1 MRNCIHIWGM
11 NNQQIIEAGGGLV
24 LNERGYLLM
33 IFRRGYWD
41 LPKGKR
47 DPGEAIETCAVRE
60 VEEETGLSEV
70 QLLKPVGETIHHYL
84 DPFTNLPTQK
94 ITYWYSMYATSTQPL
109 IPQSSEDITDIR
121 WVSAA
126 ELPQLL
132 KQSFPT
138 IREIIGKA
146 GLLVA

>member
-1 MRNCIHIWGM
+1 M

-33 IFRRGYWD
+33 IYRRGYWD

>member
-1 MRNCIHIWGM
+1 M

-24 LNERGYLLM
+24 LNERGDLLM

-47 DPGEAIETCAVRE
+47 DAGESIETCAVRE
-60 VEEETGLSEV
+60 VEEETGLSGV
-70 QLLKPVGETIHHYL
+70 QLMNPVGETTHYYV

-94 ITYWYSMYATSTQPL
+94 ITYWFTMYAASFQPL
-109 IPQSSEDITDIR
+109 IPQTSEDITDIR

-126 ELPQLL
+126 ELPVLL
-132 KQSFPT
+132 ETSFAT

-146 GLLVA
+146 GILIA

>member
-1 MRNCIHIWGM
+1 MGNCIHIWGM

-33 IFRRGYWD
+33 IYRRGYWD

-47 DPGEAIETCAVRE
+47 DAGESIETCAVRE

-94 ITYWYSMYATSTQPL
+94 ITYWYSMYAASTQPL

-126 ELPQLL
+126 ELPYLL
-132 KQSFPT
+132 EQSFPT

>member
-1 MRNCIHIWGM
+1 M

-33 IFRRGYWD
+33 IYRRGYWD

-47 DPGEAIETCAVRE
+47 DAGESIETCAVRE

-94 ITYWYSMYATSTQPL
+94 ITYWYSMYAASTQPL

-126 ELPQLL
+126 ELPHLL
-132 KQSFPT
+132 EQSFPT

>member
-1 MRNCIHIWGM
+1 M

-33 IFRRGYWD
+33 IYRRGYWD

-70 QLLKPVGETIHHYL
+70 QLLKPVGETVHHYH

-94 ITYWYSMYATSTQPL
+94 ITYWYSMYATSSQPL

-121 WVSAA
+121 WVSAT
-126 ELPQLL
+126 ELPHLL
-132 KQSFPT
+132 EQSFPT

-146 GLLVA
+146 GLLHS

>member
-1 MRNCIHIWGM
+1 M

-33 IFRRGYWD
+33 IYRRGYWD

-132 KQSFPT
+132 EQSFPT